1 MRTLLCALTL
11 LLAAAPAAAGE
22 VKAAVA
28 ANFTAA
34 MKEIASAF
42 EAATGHSLVVSYGST
57 GKIYAQIKHGAP
69 FEVFLAADQERPRML
84 EEEGAGS
91 GRFTYAV
98 GRLVLWSAD
107 PGLVDGAGAVL
118 RSGDFRRLAIANP
131 VTAPYGVAAMQVIG
145 NLGLADAIEPKL
157 VRGDNIAQTYQFV
170 ATRNAA
176 LGFVALSQVALDP
189 SGSRWPVPAEL
200 HDPIRQDAVLL
211 DKGKDNPAAVVLM
224 EYLKGPEARAVIE
237 RFSYGVE

>member
-1 MRTLLCALTL
+1 MRTLLYALTL
-11 LLAAAPAAAGE
+11 LLAGAPAAAGE

-34 MKEIASAF
+34 MKEIAPAF
-42 EAATGHSLVVSYGST
+42 EAATGHTLVASYGST
-57 GKIYAQIKHGAP
+57 GKIYAQIKNGAP
-69 FEVFLAADQERPRML
+69 FEVFLAADQKRPQML
-84 EEEGAGS
+84 EEEGVAS

-107 PGLVDGAGAVL
+107 PDLVDAEGAVL
-118 RSGDFRRLAIANP
+118 KSGSFRHLAIANP
-131 VTAPYGVAAMQVIG
+131 VTAPYGAAAMQVIER
-145 NLGLADAIEPKL
+145 LGLQDALEPKL

-170 ATRNAA
+170 ATKNAE
-176 LGFVALSQVALDP
+176 LGFVALAQVALDP
-189 SGSRWPVPAEL
+189 AGSRWSVPAEL

-211 DKGKDNPAAVVLM
+211 DKGKDNPAAVALM

-237 RFSYGVE
+237 RFGYGVE

>member
-1 MRTLLCALTL
+1 MTILLVSLTL
-11 LLAAAPAAAGE
+11 LFAAAPAAAGE
-22 VKAAVA
+22 VKVAVA
-28 ANFTAA
+28 ANFTAV

-42 EAATGHSLVVSYGST
+42 EAATGHTLVASYGSS

-69 FEVFLAADQERPRML
+69 FEVFLSADQERPRML
-84 EEEGAGS
+84 EEEGVGS

-107 PGLVDGAGAVL
+107 SGLVDGEGAVL
-118 RSGDFRRLAIANP
+118 RSGDFKRLAIANP

-145 NLGLADAIEPKL
+145 NLGLTDALESKL
-157 VRGDNIAQTYQFV
+157 VRGDNIAQAYQFV
-170 ATRNAA
+170 ATRNAE
-176 LGFVALSQVALDP
+176 LGFIALAQVALEP

-211 DKGKDNPAAVVLM
+211 DKGRDNPAAAALM
-224 EYLKGPEARAVIE
+224 EYLRGPEARAVIE
-237 RFSYGVE
+237 RFGYGVE